1 MTVMICP
8 GKGEARIYV
17 DINAPSTLR
26 IRIAIPDFE
35 VKPPGNDK
43 GDYATT
49 LPAILSNDLVLS
61 GYFDPIDKGAFLG
74 KGSALT
80 DTTNIQFKDWS
91 VIGADLLLVAKV
103 TPIGNSL
110 ELEARLYDV
119 FRGRQLMGRRLVGRT
134 ETVRRLVHRL
144 ANEIIYR
151 LTGQEGVFLTRLAF
165 IGTGSGHKEIYLSD
179 FDGYNVKKLT
189 SDKSIALF
197 PRWSPKDDKI
207 AYNSFKDGSGAQLY
221 VKNLLSNRVGKVSS
235 RKGLNTGAAWAP
247 DGKRIALT
255 LSLGNNPDI
264 YTIDLSGRIVKRLVT
279 HWGIDVSPS
288 FSPDG
293 QKIAFVS
300 NRSGSPQ
307 IYVKDLRNGREE
319 RLTFEGKYN
328 TSPSWSAL
336 NRIAFAGMDNGRF
349 DIFSMNPEGGQLRR
363 LTEDQGKNEE
373 PCWSPDGRYIIFSSN
388 RDGKYRLYMMNAFGQ
403 NQRKITTMKGEQMSP
418 SWSHR

>member
-1 MTVMICP
+1 MGCLSE
-8 GKGEARIYV
+8 GEARIYV
-17 DINAPSTLR
+17 DINAPSALQ

-35 VKPPGNDK
+35 VKSAGKDNREF
-43 GDYATT
+43 AAT

-61 GYFDPIDKGAFLG
+61 GYFDPIDKEAFLG
-74 KGSALT
+74 KGGAYSNR
-80 DTTNIQFKDWS
+80 DNIQFKDWS

-103 TPIGNSL
+103 TPIGGNL

-119 FRGRQLMGRRLVGRT
+119 FRGRELMGRRLVGKT
-134 ETVRRLVHRL
+134 ETVRRLIHRL

-165 IGTGSGHKEIYLSD
+165 IGTGSGHKEIYVSD

-189 SDKSIALF
+189 SDKNIALF

-207 AYNSFKDGSGAQLY
+207 AFNSFKDGSGAHLY
-221 VKNLLSNRVGKVSS
+221 VKNLLSNRVEKVSS
-235 RKGLNTGAAWAP
+235 RKGLNTGASWSP
-247 DGKRIALT
+247 DGKHIALT

-264 YTIDLSGRIVKRLVT
+264 YTIDLKGRIVKRFVT

-307 IYVKDLRNGREE
+307 IYVKDLKNGREE

-336 NRIAFAGMDNGRF
+336 NRIAFAAMDDGRF
-349 DIFSMNPEGGQLRR
+349 DIYTMNPEGGQLRR

-403 NQRKITTMKGEQMSP
+403 NQRKITNMKGEQMSP

>member
-1 MTVMICP
+1 
-8 GKGEARIYV
+8 V

-35 VKPPGNDK
+35 VKSAGKGNREW
-43 GDYATT
+43 ATT
-49 LPAILSNDLVLS
+49 LPAILANDLVLS
-61 GYFDPIDKGAFLG
+61 GYFDPIDKEAFLG
-74 KGSALT
+74 QGSAYT
-80 DTTNIQFKDWS
+80 DQKNIQFKDWS
-91 VIGADLLLVAKV
+91 VIGADLLLVAAV
-103 TPIGNSL
+103 TPIGSSL
-110 ELEARLYDV
+110 EVEARLYDV
-119 FRGRQLMGRRLVGRT
+119 FRGRQLMGRRLVGKEAT
-134 ETVRRLVHRL
+134 ARRLVHRL
-144 ANEIIYR
+144 SNEIIYR
-151 LTGQEGVFLTRLAF
+151 LTGQEGIFLTRLAF
-165 IGTGSGHKEIYLSD
+165 IGTGSGHKEIYVSD

-189 SDKSIALF
+189 TDNSIALF

-207 AYNSFKDGSGAQLY
+207 AFNSFKDGSGANLY
-221 VKNLLSNRVGKVSS
+221 VKELLSRRVTKVSS

-255 LSLGNNPDI
+255 LSLGDNPDI
-264 YTIDLSGRIVKRLVT
+264 YSIDLSGRIIKRLVT

-307 IYVKDLRNGREE
+307 IHVKDLRNGREE

-336 NRIAFAGMDNGRF
+336 NRIAFAGMENGQF
-349 DIFSMNPEGGQLRR
+349 NIFTMNPEGGQLRR
-363 LTEDQGKNEE
+363 LTEGQRKNEE
-373 PCWSPDGRYIIFSSN
+373 PSWSPDGRYIVFSSN
-388 RDGKYRLYMMNAFGQ
+388 RDGKYHLYMMNAFGQ
-403 NQRKITTMKGEQMSP
+403 NQRKITRLKGEQMSP